1 MDFTKNKNSS
11 ISVKDII
18 EELIPNYPSINDGDF
33 INKLSAKEELYELRA
48 LSSEEP
54 PKKQGE
60 LLKSQK
66 MMQRIFSPHTPYTN
80 ALLYHAMGTGKSVVA
95 CGIVENFKKEM
106 NPDGSVKKPALV
118 IVKNPALIQ
127 SFTKEITNVC
137 TAGVYDPKF
146 TRKEILKGDVSM
158 TEQKATRR
166 LNENIRK
173 SYEIITKTT
182 LFNKNLSDYDI
193 KKKYSNR
200 IIFIDEA
207 HVFRIQSKKGKKV
220 DLTKS
225 QAPQNGEEKKEEINE
240 EEEGGISEIAEEDD
254 SESVDKRTY
263 DKMHHFLHTVEGCRI
278 FLMTG
283 TPIWDKTNEI
293 ASLMNLI
300 LPLDEIDKN
309 GKIIKKNQLPTD
321 EKFMNEYF
329 DEDGNVLD
337 DKVDDLRGIL
347 KGRVSYLRSIVT
359 DAKKDEIGTVKPW
372 MEHIKIYP
380 DVMSDFQ
387 AKWNKVNFVEGS
399 TDAFYIRERDHANMV
414 YPKIATESDVE
425 KAAKKGLKIKEGD
438 TIGDVFSD
446 GSFKKLVGINDKTKS
461 SNKIGRFP
469 EDMKKTLVGNLSNPS
484 TDTLRHFSAKFANV
498 IDDILNNPTQRVYI
512 YIDGVTGSGGAIS
525 FSMILQLFGF
535 EMNNFTKIEDINS
548 SFKKES
554 YLKDDSKKGGNRF
567 TLITGSGYGVTDN
580 TLLSEFISKDSDP
593 KNKYGIYNRI
603 IIGSQ
608 KISLGF
614 SFKNIRQIHIMMSYF
629 HLSAIQQ
636 AEDRGFR
643 FGSHAALPKEERKI
657 MVKHHASVY
666 PGDYKITVG
675 GQDLYVSKDSTA
687 DIHVYRIAERK
698 DYRNANIYRLLKE
711 TAIDCKLNY
720 KRSVLKQDVDY
731 SRECDYKKCNYTCYG
746 SDSKSNK
753 IRNIDYSTYRLYYN
767 TNDVYE
773 IIDRL
778 KKLFKNYYR
787 LSLNQ
792 IFDLIVNDNDPKI
805 NKSVILEALSLI
817 ITNNIPLK
825 DRLNFDCY
833 LKESGNIYF
842 LDTTGGLSANFPN
855 YESVIYVE
863 KPFVDILEV
872 SLDMYV
878 QNIVYDVDVKGALEY
893 CKTGDLSALNMVS
906 KNSLVSLIESSYI
919 MLENEEVLNPKQIS
933 ILDKLINKYKEN
945 IHTLPLSQPNKVS
958 KYLAGNK
965 VILHTLLNV
974 KGKNEI
980 DSQTR
985 ILNITFSKKKNITN
999 IPPWNPTHWK
1009 DIDEPTISF
1018 LSKLLKKHY
1027 KPTDTS
1033 EKVNSEN
1040 LEKYK
1045 IYGMYK
1051 NNKLKLF
1058 DTSKVG
1064 HRKQSGMVCGSH
1076 DIHVLVDIIYNKLKI
1091 LPSPTVKMDN
1101 ERAKDLITGS
1111 VLYNIHNYFSDVI
1124 EEDGIEGEDNTS
1136 NDKLRSIVTLI
1147 NMNKSGLCSHI
1158 ETTLK
1163 NLNLIVKEE
1172 D

>member
-1 MDFTKNKNSS
+1 MDFTKDKSSS

-18 EELIPNYPSINDGDF
+18 EELIPDYPAIDDPDF

-48 LSSEEP
+48 TSSEDP

-80 ALLYHAMGTGKSVVA
+80 ALIYHGLGSGKSCTA
-95 CGIVENFKKEM
+95 SGIVENFKKEM

-118 IVKNPALIQ
+118 IVKNPALIN

-137 TAGVYDPKF
+137 TAGVYDPRF
-146 TRKEILKGDVSM
+146 TMKEILKGDVSM
-158 TEQKATRR
+158 SEQKATRR

-182 LFNKNLSDYDI
+182 LFNKNLTDYEI

-220 DLTKS
+220 EKEEKEKNDSTK
-225 QAPQNGEEKKEEINE
+225 GEENE
-240 EEEGGISEIAEEDD
+240 EGISGNSPELEEDDD
-254 SESVDKRTY
+254 SESVDKKTY

-300 LPLDEIDKN
+300 LPLSE
-309 GKIIKKNQLPTD
+309 QLPIGD
-321 EKFMNEYF
+321 KFMNEYF
-329 DEDGNVLD
+329 DSDGNILEE
-337 DKVDDLRGIL
+337 KADDLRDIF
-347 KGRVSYLRSIVT
+347 KGRISYLRSIVT
-359 DAKKDEIGTVKPW
+359 DAKKDEIGVIKPW

-380 DVMSDFQ
+380 DVMSKFQ
-387 AKWNKVNFVEGS
+387 EKWNRVNFVEGS

-414 YPKIATESDVE
+414 YPKIATENDVE

-438 TIGDVFSD
+438 MIGDVFSD
-446 GSFKKLVGINDKTKS
+446 GSFKKLVGITDK
-461 SNKIGRFP
+461 NKIGKFP

-484 TDTLRHFSAKFANV
+484 TDVLREYSSKFANV
-498 IDDILNNPTQRVYI
+498 IDDILNNPSQRVYI

-535 EMNNFTKIEDINS
+535 EMNNFTKIEDINTV
-548 SFKKES
+548 FKKES
-554 YLKDDSKKGGNRF
+554 YLKNDPKKGGNRF

-580 TLLSEFISKDSDP
+580 TLLSEFITKDSDP

-614 SFKNIRQIHIMMSYF
+614 SFKNIRIIEIMMSYF

-643 FGSHAALPKEERKI
+643 FGSHIALPKDERKI

-666 PGDYKITVG
+666 PGDYQIEVG
-675 GQDLYVSKDSTA
+675 GKKLSVSKDVTA
-687 DIHVYRIAERK
+687 DIHVYRIAEKK

-731 SRECDYKKCNYTCYG
+731 SRECDYKKCNFTCYG

-753 IRNIDYSTYRLYYN
+753 IKSKMIDYSTYRLFYN
-767 TNDVYE
+767 TQDVYD

-787 LSLNQ
+787 LSLDQ
-792 IFDLIVNDNDPKI
+792 IYNLIVEDTDPKI
-805 NKSVILEALSLI
+805 NKSVLLEALSLI
-817 ITNNIPLK
+817 ITNNVPLI
-825 DRLNFDCY
+825 DRLNFTCY

-842 LDTTGGLSANFPN
+842 LDTEMMSFPN
-855 YESVIYVE
+855 YMGAIYVE
-863 KPFVDILEV
+863 KPFIDILEIP
-872 SLDMYV
+872 LDKYI
-878 QNIVYDVDVKGALEY
+878 QNIVYDVDVKGALDY
-893 CKTGDLSALNMVS
+893 CKTGDLSSLNMVS
-906 KNSLVSLIESSYI
+906 KNTLISLIETSYI
-919 MLENEEVLNPKQIS
+919 MTLNKQTLNEKQIA
-933 ILDKLINKYKEN
+933 ILDRLINKYKDF
-945 IHTLPLSQPNKVS
+945 IHILPLTQPNKVS

-965 VILHTLLNV
+965 VILHNLLNV

-985 ILNITFSKKKNITN
+985 ILNINKKIDKNTQWKNIE
-999 IPPWNPTHWK
+999 
-1009 DIDEPTISF
+1009 EPTINF
-1018 LSKLLKKHY
+1018 LSKLLKKNY
-1027 KPTDTS
+1027 KPPESSDKVDTT
-1033 EKVNSEN
+1033 N
-1040 LEKYK
+1040 LEKYQ

-1064 HRKQSGMVCGSH
+1064 QRKQSGMVCGSH
-1076 DIHVLVDIIYNKLKI
+1076 EIHQLINIIYNKLKI
-1091 LPSPTVKMDN
+1091 LPTTTAKIN
-1101 ERAKDLITGS
+1101 IERAKDLITGS
-1111 VLYNIHNYFSDVI
+1111 QLYIFNEFFEDVI
-1124 EEDGIEGEDNTS
+1124 DEDISKYTKEQLETYTL
-1136 NDKLRSIVTLI
+1136 KLNSIVVLI
-1147 NMNKSGLCSHI
+1147 NMNKSGLCGHI
-1158 ETTLK
+1158 EKTLK
-1163 NLNLIVKEE
+1163 DLNLIVKNE